1 MATKNTTFLIGLAA
15 AAAAGAVLG
24 LLMAPKKGADLRQD
38 ISDKVDDLSDR
49 VKQLTHRAK
58 RRMDHLQDELQDMH
72 PHAQVKASV

>member
-38 ISDKVDDLSDR
+38 IQDKVDDLSDR
-49 VKQLTHRAK
+49 VKHLTNRAK
-58 RRMDHLQDELQDMH
+58 RRMDHIQDEISDMH
-72 PHAQVKASV
+72 PHASVKAGV